1 MSAARHA
8 RADHAR
14 RLRIHG
20 FTVAS
25 SAAFAGANL
34 FIGLSM
40 GGYWLSL
47 DPTEYLSLF
56 FGQWLWFLATVMPL
70 LLMTLYGLIA
80 SALLDRDNGALRP
93 VWRRAMT
100 CLVATCLITVA
111 FHMPLN
117 LRLGAATYTPEQA
130 AASGVYPLL
139 ALFGAV
145 TPESAGFTR
154 ALWLIGHAPRV
165 LLAIAISWFAMQA
178 AFAATNPSGVGA
190 P

>member
-1 MSAARHA
+1 MSAAWHA
-8 RADHAR
+8 QADHAR

-56 FGQWLWFLATVMPL
+56 FVQWLWFLLTVMPL

-80 SALLDRDNGALRP
+80 SARLDSRDDVRRP
-93 VWRRAMT
+93 VWGRAMT
-100 CLVATCLITVA
+100 CLVATCLITLA
-111 FHMPLN
+111 LHMPLN
-117 LRLGAATYTPEQA
+117 LRLGAATFAPERA
-130 AASGVYPLL
+130 AESGLYPLL

-145 TPESAGFTR
+145 TPESAAFTR
-154 ALWLIGHAPRV
+154 SLWLIGHAPRV
-165 LLAIAISWFAMQA
+165 ILASAVSWFAMLA
-178 AFAATNPSGVGA
+178 AFAVTNPREDRN